1 MCRSYCKNMST
12 KKQLEEQL
20 ELQKE
25 INAKQDKLLK
35 MTKKS
40 SPSTTKKVAT
50 KTSGLADGFHTVK
63 RIESTTGGKA
73 LRIQAI
79 SKDGVITGFYIANIA
94 GSWDGRATGAHIPK
108 AVLEIAY
115 EAMRTANPKEL
126 EA

>member
-1 MCRSYCKNMST
+1 MST

-40 SPSTTKKVAT
+40 TSATKKVAT

-63 RIESTTGGKA
+63 RIESVTGGKA

>member
-1 MCRSYCKNMST
+1 MCRSDCKNMST

-25 INAKQDKLLK
+25 IIAKQDKLLG
-35 MTKKS
+35 MKKS
-40 SPSTTKKVAT
+40 SPSSTKKVAT
-50 KTSGLADGFHTVK
+50 KTSDLADGFHTVK

-73 LRIQAI
+73 LRIQKI
-79 SKDGVITGFYIANIA
+79 VKDGEITGFYIANIA
-94 GSWDGRATGAHIPK
+94 GKWDGRATGAHIPK
-108 AVLEIAY
+108 AILEIAY